1 VSGGVNESSG
11 DSSGKNKALL
21 VDQPNRWASWK
32 VRFYATWS
40 MLGFFAFLVYI
51 GHFALLTLILILQT
65 LIFKE
70 IVSHGQ
76 LVSRERKLPGF
87 KALQW

>member
-1 VSGGVNESSG
+1 ML
-11 DSSGKNKALL
+11 A
-21 VDQPNRWASWK
+21 DQPNRWASWK

-40 MLGFFAFLVYI
+40 MLGFFAVLVYI
-51 GHFALLTLILILQT
+51 GHFALLCLILLLQT

-87 KALQW
+87 RALQW